1 MYSISCSKKSLCQFK
16 KSLFFTLAAL
26 LLSSWVSAKDAP
38 VSGPTYIPLAPP
50 LVVNYGDTGPLKYLK
65 AEISLRVDDAE
76 TVNAV
81 RHHMPMIRNNLV
93 MLFSRQTEEDIKSQE
108 GKERLRITALEEIN
122 ALITVEE
129 GKSAVADLLFN
140 NLVVQR

>member
-1 MYSISCSKKSLCQFK
+1 
-16 KSLFFTLAAL
+16 
-26 LLSSWVSAKDAP
+26 
-38 VSGPTYIPLAPP
+38 
-50 LVVNYGDTGPLKYLK
+50 
-65 AEISLRVDDAE
+65 
-76 TVNAV
+76 
-81 RHHMPMIRNNLV
+81 